1 MVRPCATARGFRGLG
16 FPGTLAEW
24 GGEREVEGDAESST
38 RWQNA
43 AVTYL
48 AITVLGH
55 DRPGIIAQAA
65 DALAGCGMNLED
77 SSMTLLRGHFA
88 MTLICAGSS
97 PVAEIKA
104 ALAPLADGSL
114 TVDVRE
120 LPRDGGRGRVAPGST
135 HLVTVHG
142 ADRLGIVARLAG
154 VVAAAGGNIT
164 DLTTR
169 LSGELYV
176 LLAEVDLA
184 SDAASALEAD
194 LTAAAAELGVGVTLR
209 QLERD
214 EL

>member
-1 MVRPCATARGFRGLG
+1 
-16 FPGTLAEW
+16 
-24 GGEREVEGDAESST
+24 
-38 RWQNA
+38 
-43 AVTYL
+43 VTYL
-48 AITVLGH
+48 AITVVGH

-65 DALAGCGMNLED
+65 DALADSGMNLED

-88 MTLICAGSS
+88 MTLICAGTAS
-97 PVAEIKA
+97 VAEVER

-120 LPRDGGRGRVAPGST
+120 LSHDGDRRTTGGST

-169 LSGELYV
+169 LAGDLYV
-176 LLAEVDLA
+176 LLAEVDL
-184 SDAASALEAD
+184 DPAATQRLEAD
-194 LTAAAAELGVGVTLR
+194 LAAVATELGVGVSLR
-209 QLERD
+209 HVERD